1 MGQESA
7 LLHQAFKNTHFIL
20 YLVPRHASPTH
31 LADPPGLATTKGT
44 RTGAERGVKVYT
56 RCIYCAAGGAS
67 LRLLY
72 TWKPSQTDQLSTSFF
87 PGPLRSLQG
96 HRLRIVSMEWFPFI
110 DYKRHT
116 PEGGAVVTPRD
127 SLDYRM
133 LKEISK
139 RLNFTYEMRAPWDNQ
154 WGTSTSSGNWTGV
167 VGTLQH
173 QKADFSMMLSYMP
186 TRLSIVHYS
195 GIYASEPLVMVTSK
209 PRPLSQASA
218 LIRPFSVE
226 VWVVTLVSAVAS
238 GVVLWGLQR
247 VWAWAAGCEGLELS
261 RAMMTT
267 WGILLED
274 PPIKLPSNMTGQMV
288 VGWWWVYC
296 MLLTIVYRSSLI
308 AHLTVPGQSPTLESL
323 ADLLKANR
331 RERWTWG
338 YEPTYGSG
346 WEWLKINEN
355 PTVRTV
361 FKSLM
366 VSERKR
372 KVVTFSHTFTM
383 NSSSSY
389 FFYSYSY
396 SSSSYYYYYY
406 YYYCLYLIHALIHFR
421 SYSHRLNT
429 PNPMLPTPTNTHR
442 ALPSLSHTR
451 LQVVDLDEQL
461 ARVIRGRHAFITW
474 KYYIRS
480 VVAAR
485 YKGASPLHTARE
497 ELFNYGGYGW
507 GFRRGA
513 PFRSLVDDLQG
524 RLVESGLVTT
534 WLDQL
539 VEAGMTARLPEP
551 ATPTLDTQLLLSQQ
565 EGAARVILGLG
576 HLQGIFYLLGFGLAL
591 AFATFLAE
599 LLPFCRPEDT
609 HKPFHLKFR

>member
-1 MGQESA
+1 
-7 LLHQAFKNTHFIL
+7 
-20 YLVPRHASPTH
+20 
-31 LADPPGLATTKGT
+31 
-44 RTGAERGVKVYT
+44 
-56 RCIYCAAGGAS
+56 
-67 LRLLY
+67 
-72 TWKPSQTDQLSTSFF
+72 
-87 PGPLRSLQG
+87 
-96 HRLRIVSMEWFPFI
+96 MEWFPFI

-366 VSERKR
+366 V
-372 KVVTFSHTFTM
+372 
-383 NSSSSY
+383 
-389 FFYSYSY
+389 
-396 SSSSYYYYYY
+396 
-406 YYYCLYLIHALIHFR
+406 
-421 SYSHRLNT
+421 
-429 PNPMLPTPTNTHR
+429 
-442 ALPSLSHTR
+442 
-451 LQVVDLDEQL
+451 VDLDEQL

-551 ATPTLDTQLLLSQQ
+551 ATPTMDTQLLLSQQQ

-609 HKPFHLKFR
+609 HKT